1 MESLILANIKI
12 LQTGRVISRRKSATP
27 GGSKPPSLQVCK
39 QYLLTCK
46 RAVLCGNHYDQGTA
60 EPSPVRASVAHPCK
74 GTLGDKTPQS
84 SDSVDPTVHMSM
96 GNSPDLSPQERE
108 LPPRN
113 AQQSLE
119 NSSTKQVCQVCKCH
133 VHRSALKELCIG
145 SLQTRHHV
153 VRAVN
158 AHPQ

>member
-1 MESLILANIKI
+1 M
-12 LQTGRVISRRKSATP
+12 
-27 GGSKPPSLQVCK
+27 
-39 QYLLTCK
+39 
-46 RAVLCGNHYDQGTA
+46 
-60 EPSPVRASVAHPCK
+60 AHSCK

-84 SDSVDPTVHMSM
+84 SDSADPTVHMSV

-158 AHPQ
+158 AHPQELCPHLDQAPVIKMLLVSRATPTLSSRMSQVAPERYAAASGN